1 MKRLEKLNFK
11 FRNSFSMKSSGM
23 KSSEVSIFL
32 SEQKIVRTRHQGIWS
47 SGMILALGARGPEF
61 DSRNAPMIFLVN
73 GVKSS
78 GFQYS
83 SMVKIKCLR
92 HTRTYIAN
100 SKKFNGM
107 KVFPLLSGFPWK
119 RLEQFN
125 WSISI
130 QGAIL
135 TKNPFLVAM
144 QMIIPLEL
152 QVKRSHQFR
161 SRNIQQRLQYI
172 FSLGKVK

>member
-1 MKRLEKLNFK
+1 
-11 FRNSFSMKSSGM
+11 
-23 KSSEVSIFL
+23 
-32 SEQKIVRTRHQGIWS
+32 
-47 SGMILALGARGPEF
+47 
-61 DSRNAPMIFLVN
+61 
-73 GVKSS
+73 
-78 GFQYS
+78 
-83 SMVKIKCLR
+83 
-92 HTRTYIAN
+92 
-100 SKKFNGM
+100 M

-130 QGAIL
+130 KGAIL